1 MDAMNKK
8 PDAADG
14 DPNDVLRDH
23 GIDDLKARLDEAFE
37 VPPGDDPGNS
47 DYDNADPG
55 PGMGD
60 GDETGQRFDEVPP
73 NDGEAGETPPK
84 PESSEH
90 LLQYSFYQPK
100 PEKLIP
106 AKQFLCVNSKHH
118 VRKYTSGTVAPG
130 GFGKTF
136 LIFSE
141 ALAYL
146 TGKALLGIEPKEP
159 VNVCIWCEDPIEE
172 LEARFA
178 AAMKLHKITEQDFK
192 ARPVLMSARKDEMIV
207 ARELKGQTVI
217 VKPVIDN
224 VIQQMKTF
232 DIGIKFID
240 PFIKTHALKENHN
253 VAMDFAGR
261 QWNRVAEETGAAID
275 LLFHTRKTGGEE
287 ITVEDNRGA
296 GSMNFSM
303 RSVRTLN
310 RMSAKEALA
319 LGVEED
325 HWRHFRVGVGKTNV
339 GPMSD
344 RSEWYRI
351 ESIDLENGDNVGA
364 VQRWK
369 TPSPH
374 EDVTYD
380 QIREVQRAVAQK
392 TYWASVQAEGWVGE
406 AIAKVLGM
414 NVADP
419 AHKAKIKAM
428 IAGWIKGGV
437 LKPEDRRDENRKLR
451 PAVVVGELFDEKL

>member
-1 MDAMNKK
+1 MEAVKRPN
-8 PDAADG
+8 AEGHDG

-23 GIDDLKARLDEAFE
+23 GIEDLKERLDEAFD
-37 VPPGDDPGNS
+37 PGAGEICDPGNS
-47 DYDNADPG
+47 EYDEAG
-55 PGMGD
+55 
-60 GDETGQRFDEVPP
+60 ERFDEVPP
-73 NDGEAGETPPK
+73 NDGNEGNGRDTDETAAK
-84 PESSEH
+84 PESSDH
-90 LLQYSFYQPK
+90 LLQYSFYSPK
-100 PEKLIP
+100 AEAEIAPR
-106 AKQFLCVNSKHH
+106 QFLCVNSKHH

-136 LIFSE
+136 LIFGE
-141 ALAYL
+141 ALAYI
-146 TGKALLGIEPKEP
+146 TGKAILGIEPKEP
-159 VNVCIWCEDPIEE
+159 INVCIWCEDPMEE

-207 ARELKGQTVI
+207 AREIRGQTVI
-217 VKPVIDN
+217 IKPVIDN
-224 VIQQMKTF
+224 VIQQMKAF
-232 DIGIKFID
+232 NIGIKFID
-240 PFIKTHALKENHN
+240 PFIKTHALKENDN

-261 QWNRVAEETGAAID
+261 QWNRVAEETGASID

-310 RMSAKEALA
+310 RMSEKEALT

-339 GPMSD
+339 GPMTD

-351 ESIDLENGDNVGA
+351 ESINLENGDNVGA
-364 VQRWK
+364 VQRW
-369 TPSPH
+369 TPPSPH

-380 QIREVQRAVAQK
+380 QVREVQREVGQK
-392 TYWASVQAEGWVGE
+392 TYWANVQAVGWVGE
-406 AIAKVLGM
+406 AIAQVLGM

-419 AHKAKIKAM
+419 ADKAKIKRM

-437 LKPEDRRDENRKLR
+437 LKIEERKDEKRKPR
-451 PAVVVGELFDEKL
+451 PAVVVGEPFNEKL